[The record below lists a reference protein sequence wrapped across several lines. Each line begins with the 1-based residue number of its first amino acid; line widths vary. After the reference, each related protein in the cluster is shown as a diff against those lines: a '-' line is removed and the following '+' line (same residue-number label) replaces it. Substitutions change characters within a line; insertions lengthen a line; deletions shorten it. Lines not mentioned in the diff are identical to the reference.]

1 MDHLTTL
8 ELKYMINAINPNIGF
23 MRLIKK
29 QTKLAVIATSM
40 LVAGSIGASAN
51 NETAQKIADHF
62 ASVKTMMGEFVQ
74 LSPDGN
80 QVAGKFFISRPGK
93 LRFNYEKPSA
103 VRVISDGKNLAVGN
117 QKLKTWS
124 LYPLRTTPLKLLL
137 SNKIDLSSKSV
148 KSVTETESLTTIV
161 MGNKS
166 IFGKSTITMMFD
178 PKSYELRQWTI
189 KDAQGKDTTVMIFNI
204 ETGVDFARSVFRVPY
219 ESAKKNKNG

>member
-1 MDHLTTL
+1 
-8 ELKYMINAINPNIGF
+8 MINAKNRIIGF
-23 MRLIKK
+23 TQIVKK
-29 QTKLAVIATSM
+29 QSKLAVIATSM
-40 LVAGSIGASAN
+40 LVAGSISASAN

-148 KSVTETESLTTIV
+148 KSVTETDALTTIV

-166 IFGKSTITMMFD
+166 IFGNSTITMMFD

-204 ETGVDFARSVFRVPY
+204 ETGVNFARSVFRVPY

>member
-1 MDHLTTL
+1 MRNALDSLYSLTSKL
-8 ELKYMINAINPNIGF
+8 
-23 MRLIKK
+23 KK
-29 QTKLAVIATSM
+29 QSKLAIVATSM
-40 LVAGSIGASAN
+40 LIAGSMGASAEN
-51 NETAQKIADHF
+51 GTAQNIADHF

-137 SNKIDLSSKSV
+137 SDKIDLSSKTV
-148 KSVTETESLTTIV
+148 KSVTEAENLTTIV

-178 PKSYELRQWTI
+178 PKTYELRQWTI

-204 ETGVDFARSVFRVPY
+204 ETGVEFARSVFRVPY
-219 ESAKKNKNG
+219 ESARKNKNG

>member
-1 MDHLTTL
+1 MR
-8 ELKYMINAINPNIGF
+8 NASNLLIGIARTF
-23 MRLIKK
+23 KK
-29 QTKLAVIATSM
+29 QSTLAFIATS
-40 LVAGSIGASAN
+40 LIVASSIGASA
-51 NETAQKIADHF
+51 ESGTAQKIADHF

-137 SNKIDLSSKSV
+137 SDKIDLSAKTV
-148 KSVTETESLTTIV
+148 KSVTEDENLTTIV

-166 IFGKSTITMMFD
+166 VFGKSTITMMFD
-178 PKSYELRQWTI
+178 PKTYELRQWTI

-204 ETGVDFARSVFRVPY
+204 KTGVDFARSVFRVPY
-219 ESAKKNKNG
+219 ESARKNKNG

>member
-1 MDHLTTL
+1 MR
-8 ELKYMINAINPNIGF
+8 NAINPIMG
-23 MRLIKK
+23 LAHKIKK
-29 QTKLAVIATSM
+29 LTQLSVLATS
-40 LVAGSIGASAN
+40 LFVVGSIGASAEN
-51 NETAQKIADHF
+51 DTAQKIADHF

-137 SNKIDLSSKSV
+137 SDKIDLSAKTV
-148 KSVTETESLTTIV
+148 KSVTEDENLTTIV

-166 IFGKSTITMMFD
+166 VFGKSTITMMFD
-178 PKSYELRQWTI
+178 PETYELRQWTI

>member
-1 MDHLTTL
+1 
-8 ELKYMINAINPNIGF
+8 MINAKKPIIGF
-23 MRLIKK
+23 ACLLKK

-51 NETAQKIADHF
+51 SETAQKIADHF

-148 KSVTETESLTTIV
+148 KSVTETDALTTIV

-166 IFGKSTITMMFD
+166 IFGNSTITMMFD

-204 ETGVDFARSVFRVPY
+204 ETGVNFARSVFRVPY

>member
-1 MDHLTTL
+1 MEHLTTL
-8 ELKYMINAINPNIGF
+8 EMKHMINAKNRIIDFGHT
-23 MRLIKK
+23 LIKRS
-29 QTKLAVIATSM
+29 KLAVIASSIL
-40 LVAGSIGASAN
+40 LVGSFGASAAD
-51 NETAQKIADHF
+51 ESAQKIADHF

-137 SNKIDLSSKSV
+137 SDKIDLSAKTV
-148 KSVTETESLTTIV
+148 KSVTETDTLTTIV

-166 IFGKSTITMMFD
+166 VFGKSTITMMFD
-178 PKSYELRQWTI
+178 PKTYELRQWTI

-204 ETGVDFARSVFRVPY
+204 ETGIDFARSVFRVPY

>member
-1 MDHLTTL
+1 MR
-8 ELKYMINAINPNIGF
+8 NAINPIIGLAHKF
-23 MRLIKK
+23 KK
-29 QTKLAVIATSM
+29 LSQLSVLATSL
-40 LVAGSIGASAN
+40 LVAGAIGASAE

-137 SNKIDLSSKSV
+137 SDKIDLSAKTVKSV
-148 KSVTETESLTTIV
+148 KEDENLTTIV

-166 IFGKSTITMMFD
+166 VFGKSTITMMFD

-204 ETGVDFARSVFRVPY
+204 ETGVDFARNVFRVPY

>member
-1 MDHLTTL
+1 
-8 ELKYMINAINPNIGF
+8 MINAKNPIIGF
-23 MRLIKK
+23 ACLLKK

-51 NETAQKIADHF
+51 SETAQKIADHF

-148 KSVTETESLTTIV
+148 KSVTETDALTTIV

-166 IFGKSTITMMFD
+166 IFGNSTITMMFD

-204 ETGVDFARSVFRVPY
+204 ETGVNFARSVFRVPY

>member
-1 MDHLTTL
+1 MR
-8 ELKYMINAINPNIGF
+8 NAINPIIGLAHKF
-23 MRLIKK
+23 KK
-29 QTKLAVIATSM
+29 LSQLSVLATSL
-40 LVAGSIGASAN
+40 LVAGAIGASAE

-137 SNKIDLSSKSV
+137 SDKIDLSAKTVKSV
-148 KSVTETESLTTIV
+148 KEDENLTTIV

-166 IFGKSTITMMFD
+166 VFGKSTITMMFD
-178 PKSYELRQWTI
+178 PKTYELRQWTI

-204 ETGVDFARSVFRVPY
+204 ETGVDFARNVFRVPY

>member
-1 MDHLTTL
+1 MR
-8 ELKYMINAINPNIGF
+8 NAINPIIG
-23 MRLIKK
+23 LAHKIKK
-29 QTKLAVIATSM
+29 LTQLSVFATSL
-40 LVAGSIGASAN
+40 LVAGSIGASAE

-137 SNKIDLSSKSV
+137 SDKIDLSAKTV
-148 KSVTETESLTTIV
+148 KSVTEDENLTTIV

-166 IFGKSTITMMFD
+166 VFGKSTITMMFD
-178 PKSYELRQWTI
+178 PETYELRQWTI

>member
-1 MDHLTTL
+1 MR
-8 ELKYMINAINPNIGF
+8 NAINPIMG
-23 MRLIKK
+23 LAHKIKK
-29 QTKLAVIATSM
+29 LTQLSVLATS
-40 LVAGSIGASAN
+40 LFVVGTIGASAE

-137 SNKIDLSSKSV
+137 SDKIDLSAKTV
-148 KSVTETESLTTIV
+148 KSVTEDENLTTIV

-166 IFGKSTITMMFD
+166 VFGKSTITMMFD
-178 PKSYELRQWTI
+178 PETYELRQWTI

>member
-1 MDHLTTL
+1 MR
-8 ELKYMINAINPNIGF
+8 NAINPIIG
-23 MRLIKK
+23 LAHKIKK
-29 QTKLAVIATSM
+29 LTQLSVLATSL
-40 LVAGSIGASAN
+40 LVVGSIGASAE

-137 SNKIDLSSKSV
+137 SDKIDLSAKTV
-148 KSVTETESLTTIV
+148 KSVTEDENLTTIV

-166 IFGKSTITMMFD
+166 VFGKSTITMMFD
-178 PKSYELRQWTI
+178 PETYELRQWTI

>member
-1 MDHLTTL
+1 MR
-8 ELKYMINAINPNIGF
+8 NAINSIMG
-23 MRLIKK
+23 LAHKIKK
-29 QTKLAVIATSM
+29 LTQLSVLATSL
-40 LVAGSIGASAN
+40 LVVGSVGASAE

-137 SNKIDLSSKSV
+137 SDKIDLSAKTV
-148 KSVTETESLTTIV
+148 KSVTEDENLTTIV

-166 IFGKSTITMMFD
+166 VFGKSTITMMFD
-178 PKSYELRQWTI
+178 PETYELRQWTI

-204 ETGVDFARSVFRVPY
+204 ETGVEFARSVFRVPY
-219 ESAKKNKNG
+219 ESARKNKNG

>member
-1 MDHLTTL
+1 MR
-8 ELKYMINAINPNIGF
+8 NAINPI
-23 MRLIKK
+23 MDLAHKIKK
-29 QTKLAVIATSM
+29 LTQLSVLATS
-40 LVAGSIGASAN
+40 LFVVGSIGASAE

-137 SNKIDLSSKSV
+137 SDKIDLSAKTV
-148 KSVTETESLTTIV
+148 KSVTEDENLTTIV

-166 IFGKSTITMMFD
+166 VFGKSTITMMFD
-178 PKSYELRQWTI
+178 PETYELRQWTI

>member
-1 MDHLTTL
+1 MRNALDSLFGLTS
-8 ELKYMINAINPNIGF
+8 KF
-23 MRLIKK
+23 KK
-29 QTKLAVIATSM
+29 QSKLAIVATSM
-40 LVAGSIGASAN
+40 LIAGAMGASAEN
-51 NETAQKIADHF
+51 GTAQNIADHF

-137 SNKIDLSSKSV
+137 SDKIDLSSKTV
-148 KSVTETESLTTIV
+148 KSVTEDENLTTIV

-178 PKSYELRQWTI
+178 PKTYELRQWTI

-204 ETGVDFARSVFRVPY
+204 ETGVEFARSVFRVPY

>member
-1 MDHLTTL
+1 
-8 ELKYMINAINPNIGF
+8 MINAKKPIIGF
-23 MRLIKK
+23 VRLIKT
-29 QTKLAVIATSM
+29 QISLAVIATSM
-40 LVAGSIGASAN
+40 LIAGSIGASAN
-51 NETAQKIADHF
+51 SETAQKIADHF

-80 QVAGKFFISRPGK
+80 QIAGKFFISRPGK

-137 SNKIDLSSKSV
+137 SDKIDLSSKSV
-148 KSVTETESLTTIV
+148 KSVTETDALTTIV

-166 IFGKSTITMMFD
+166 IFGNSTITMMFD

-204 ETGVDFARSVFRVPY
+204 ETGVNFARSVFRVPY

>member
-1 MDHLTTL
+1 MR
-8 ELKYMINAINPNIGF
+8 NASNLLIGIARTF
-23 MRLIKK
+23 KK
-29 QTKLAVIATSM
+29 QSKLAFIATS
-40 LVAGSIGASAN
+40 LFVASAVGASSE

-137 SNKIDLSSKSV
+137 SDKIDLSAKTV
-148 KSVTETESLTTIV
+148 KSVTEDENLTTIV

-166 IFGKSTITMMFD
+166 VFGKSTITMMFD
-178 PKSYELRQWTI
+178 PKTYELRQWTI

-219 ESAKKNKNG
+219 ESARKNKNG